1 MKKHK
6 SQNHYSD
13 QSDLQNVKQIPEW
26 ARRYAESRTVP
37 LIIFSIVFLALFGV
51 VSLSVY
57 CFLKERFILAA
68 TMMVLYVAGLIYFLI
83 TSDRHEARYFTKT
96 GIPQSESIKQIRKYL
111 PLPLILFVVISV
123 IMEQRGV
130 FPAHLAV
137 PISAVYICPL
147 LIFAN
152 WRWAK
157 GSFIGYLW
165 AGLYGT
171 WAIAIL
177 LKVPVLTFSE
187 GGIRQLNPGDEMYL
201 AAPLTGL
208 ITGLVAYPGC
218 IHLQSPCIKKAK
230 NSGTF
235 AGGY

>member
-1 MKKHK
+1 M
-6 SQNHYSD
+6 
-13 QSDLQNVKQIPEW
+13 NVEKNQEPQEMEKLKEIPKW
-26 ARRYAESRTVP
+26 TQKYAESRTVP
-37 LIIFSIVFLALFGV
+37 LIIFSIVFLALFGM

-57 CFLKERFILAA
+57 CFLKSKFILAT
-68 TMMVLYVAGLIYFLI
+68 TMMALYGAGFIYFVI

-96 GIPQSESIKQIRKYL
+96 GIPQSQSVQQIRKFL

-130 FPAHLAV
+130 FPHHLSV

-165 AGLYGT
+165 AGLYGG

-177 LKVPVLTFSE
+177 FKVPFLTFSE
-187 GGIRQLNPGDEMYL
+187 GGVRLMNPGDEMYL
-201 AAPLTGL
+201 AVPVTGL
-208 ITGLVAYPGC
+208 ITGLAAY
-218 IHLQSPCIKKAK
+218 IYSRYALKKLKTTAHLQE
-230 NSGTF
+230 NTNEQ
-235 AGGY
+235 